1 MDTSNLKRM
10 QFRSAQ
16 TERENK
22 SRAVLGR
29 VKITRGKSRNLN
41 LNLKTFQANLWKFSL
56 PTVWCLHTSRCPGN
70 RFSVLYQWNWI
81 PIVSGIRDPK
91 SRIPDSLTWAEKKNV
106 SKQQKQEFWIFL
118 RITWPRYIGLRADRN
133 LNMKS
138 QETYLQ
144 HLWLYLS
151 MSSKGQVLFWWRRA
165 L

>member
-1 MDTSNLKRM
+1 MDTSNLERM
-10 QFRSAQ
+10 QSRSAQ

-41 LNLKTFQANLWKFSL
+41 LNLKTFQANSWKFSL
-56 PTVWCLHTSRCPGN
+56 PTIWCLHTSRRPGS
-70 RFSVLYQWNWI
+70 RFSVLFWNWI
-81 PIVSGIRDPK
+81 PIVSGIWNPK
-91 SRIPDSLTWAEKKNV
+91 SRIPDSLTWAEKNV
-106 SKQQKQEFWIFL
+106 SKREKQEFWICL
-118 RITWPRYIGLRADRN
+118 RITGPRYIGLRADRN

>member
-1 MDTSNLKRM
+1 MDMSNLNRM
-10 QFRSAQ
+10 HFRATQ

-41 LNLKTFQANLWKFSL
+41 LNLKAFQANWKFSL

-81 PIVSGIRDPK
+81 PIVSGIRNPK
-91 SRIPDSLTWAEKKNV
+91 SRIPDSLTRAEKKNV
-106 SKQQKQEFWIFL
+106 SKQEKQESWICL
-118 RITWPRYIGLRADRN
+118 RITGPRYIGLRADRN